1 VDHAVNATLHIFN
14 QERIMAEAIAKT
26 FSPALFSKLEKKKQ
40 DAAGNPLSSK
50 DINSLLSMHFNNR
63 PLYQSIESLYSD
75 EYRQALASGKTG
87 EELEKIRQFREP
99 TEQELN
105 LLYCDIHTREEKI
118 NYSNGNQSG

>member
-1 VDHAVNATLHIFN
+1 
-14 QERIMAEAIAKT
+14 MAEAIAKT